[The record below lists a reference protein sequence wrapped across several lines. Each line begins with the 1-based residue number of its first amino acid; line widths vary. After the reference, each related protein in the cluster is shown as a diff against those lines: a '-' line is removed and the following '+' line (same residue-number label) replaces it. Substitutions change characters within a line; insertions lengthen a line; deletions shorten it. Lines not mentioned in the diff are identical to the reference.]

1 MHWRYIYLEE
11 FQSFTPSDLLNSSL
25 KEIVSHTCQ
34 INLYRVQ
41 SITEIVV
48 LFTRLYHKN
57 WLLVS
62 DKKFPDKRV
71 FAPRR
76 LYIRASSGFAF
87 RIEVEKKM
95 SAYVLAAYWLLYF

>member
-25 KEIVSHTCQ
+25 KEIVSHTC
-34 INLYRVQ
+34 NKSLYTIVQ

-57 WLLVS
+57 
-62 DKKFPDKRV
+62 
-71 FAPRR
+71 
-76 LYIRASSGFAF
+76 
-87 RIEVEKKM
+87 
-95 SAYVLAAYWLLYF
+95 